1 LLSNAANSTSNP
13 SANCASVFVV
23 SSTSSFFIDTTPLK
37 LVPFGAL
44 SFTFA
49 VVGAVPLLLSSN
61 IVYVISSPAF
71 TFVPSPGF
79 TDFVTCK
86 SGLFTVTSTS
96 SSCVLSFSVTTATF
110 FNVFVSIPSANSS
123 TVTLNSTI
131 VCPATSVP
139 SSFFPFAGT
148 FTVIP
153 AAKSADVYV
162 VSSDAII
169 TDPCTMLNPSGIVSV
184 TTASVSLLPVFVTV
198 ILYTIVCPSNT

>member
-1 LLSNAANSTSNP
+1 M
-13 SANCASVFVV
+13 
-23 SSTSSFFIDTTPLK
+23 SSFFIDTTPLK

-139 SSFFPFAGT
+139 SSFFPLAGT

-153 AAKSADVYV
+153 VAKSAAVILAAA
-162 VSSDAII
+162 SESII
-169 TDPCTMLNPSGIVSV
+169 TEPSTNVNSVGIVSV
-184 TTASVSLLPVFVTV
+184 TTASVSLLPEFVTV
-198 ILYTIVCPSNT
+198 ILYFIVCPSNT